1 MARRAAAPLS
11 AASLRGMGIM
21 LFAAVCGGGVSI
33 SYRLALQDGL
43 PVPMAAFG
51 RGLMTLA
58 FLLPW
63 FIRMGPS
70 ALATRRPLL
79 HLARGGA
86 GICSFM
92 FQLIGVAL
100 LPLADAVALIS
111 ARPLWVLPLAA
122 LLLHERV
129 RRNRA
134 IATGI
139 GFLGVV
145 IVAQPEGHLS
155 LGTLAALAGGLGAG
169 LVLISFKLL
178 STTEP
183 APRVIAWYAIMSVLF
198 WGPVSAF
205 FWQTP
210 SLFAVL
216 MIVLGTLF
224 ALASDLAASAAAR
237 RCEVGLLAP
246 IEYSQIPCSAL
257 AGWLLFAEQPGWSL
271 AIGTAVMLGATAY
284 LVRRGG

>member
-1 MARRAAAPLS
+1 
-11 AASLRGMGIM
+11 MGLM
-21 LFAAVCGGGVSI
+21 LFAAMCGGGVSI
-33 SYRLALQDGL
+33 CYRLAIQDGL

-63 FIRMGPS
+63 FVRMGPS

-79 HLARGGA
+79 HAARGVAGLGA
-86 GICSFM
+86 FM
-92 FQLIGVAL
+92 FQLLGIGL

-129 RRNRA
+129 RRDRVL
-134 IATGI
+134 ATAI
-139 GFLGVV
+139 GFLGVI

-155 LGTLAALAGGLGAG
+155 FGTVAALAGGLGAG
-169 LVLISFKLL
+169 VVLITFKLL

-183 APRVIAWYAIMSVLF
+183 APRVIAWYAIISILV

-205 FWQTP
+205 VWQTP
-210 SLFAVL
+210 SLFALAMLVG
-216 MIVLGTLF
+216 GTLF

-246 IEYSQIPCSAL
+246 IEYSQIPFSAL
-257 AGWLLFAEQPGWSL
+257 AGWLLFSEQPGWSL
-271 AIGTAVMLGATAY
+271 ALGTAVMLGATVY